1 MKKSEKQR
9 RVFSDAFKRE
19 KVGLLDQGKLSVS
32 DISKIYHV
40 STVSVYRWRKKFS
53 SISKDERVVVEK
65 ISEAKKTMELY
76 NQVRDLEQALGR
88 KQMELDYFK
97 KVVELAS
104 EEKGEDFEKK
114 YKPKQ

>member
-1 MKKSEKQR
+1 LKIAD
-9 RVFSDAFKRE
+9 FC
-19 KVGLLDQGKLSVS
+19 
-32 DISKIYHV
+32 KIYGV
-40 STVSVYRWRKKFS
+40 SNVSVYLWLKKFS
-53 SISKDERVVVEK
+53 SVQKDERVVVEK

-76 NQVRDLEQALGR
+76 NQVKELEQALGR

-104 EEKGEDFEKK
+104 EEKGEDLEKK

>member
-1 MKKSEKQR
+1 MKKGRKQS
-9 RVFSDAFKRE
+9 RVFSEAFKHE
-19 KVGLLDQGKLSVS
+19 KVKLVDEGKMKVA
-32 DISKIYHV
+32 DISKIYGV
-40 STVSVYRWRKKFS
+40 SKVSVYLWLKKFS
-53 SISKDERVVVEK
+53 SVSADERVVVEK

-104 EEKGEDFEKK
+104 EDKGEDFEKK